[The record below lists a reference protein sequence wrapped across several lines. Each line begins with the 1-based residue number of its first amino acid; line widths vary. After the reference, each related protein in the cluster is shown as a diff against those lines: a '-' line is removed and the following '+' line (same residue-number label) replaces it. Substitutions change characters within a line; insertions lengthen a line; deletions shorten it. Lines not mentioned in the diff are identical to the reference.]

1 MESMVSVLIVDD
13 DEGFRRLAVR
23 VLAASGFDVVGEA
36 GTCAAAVSAAR
47 HCRPATALVDVNLPD
62 GDGIGLSRVLAAL
75 PWAPRVVLISG
86 DADAGRAARIAHTG
100 AVGFLTKDELA
111 DGRLIELL
119 GSERDLDA

>member
-86 DADAGRAARIAHTG
+86 DADAGRAARIARTG